1 MEWSEDIENIL
12 ESIRQNAVLFNKNH
26 KTKYFFYKSLE
37 KYFRIPTIILSA
49 VASVSSVGLHPYLAQ
64 NHISAIT
71 CGLSLLV
78 GIINS
83 IELYLKIQENLETE
97 LSNSKDFYT
106 LAVDIHKTLNLSRD
120 NRGMRGNEYLEKKFN
135 TFVKLVES
143 GNLVDK
149 PILDVLISMPN
160 KKPGIMKILNK
171 VLKEQTKHI
180 DKSIV
185 TPNVLITEPPNVPP
199 NVHQIV
205 PPNVHQIVT
214 PNVLITEPP
223 NVLITEPPNVHQN
236 VPQIVHQIV
245 EQNVP
250 PNLHQI
256 VTPNVPQNVPP
267 NVSQIIPPNV
277 TPNVPQNVLITEPPN
292 VPQNVSQIIPPNVLI
307 TEPPNISQIVPPNVP
322 PNVPQIVSL
331 YEPRM
336 PDVSR
341 INSRITKDIKLD
353 ISDISFN
360 II

>member
-185 TPNVLITEPPNVPP
+185 TPNVLITEPPMFR
-199 NVHQIV
+199 Q
-205 PPNVHQIVT
+205 
-214 PNVLITEPP
+214 
-223 NVLITEPPNVHQN
+223 
-236 VPQIVHQIV
+236 
-245 EQNVP
+245 
-250 PNLHQI
+250 
-256 VTPNVPQNVPP
+256 
-267 NVSQIIPPNV
+267 
-277 TPNVPQNVLITEPPN
+277 
-292 VPQNVSQIIPPNVLI
+292 
-307 TEPPNISQIVPPNVP
+307 
-322 PNVPQIVSL
+322 
-331 YEPRM
+331 M
-336 PDVSR
+336 
-341 INSRITKDIKLD
+341 
-353 ISDISFN
+353 F
-360 II
+360 

>member
-1 MEWSEDIENIL
+1 
-12 ESIRQNAVLFNKNH
+12 
-26 KTKYFFYKSLE
+26 
-37 KYFRIPTIILSA
+37 
-49 VASVSSVGLHPYLAQ
+49 
-64 NHISAIT
+64 
-71 CGLSLLV
+71 
-78 GIINS
+78 
-83 IELYLKIQENLETE
+83 
-97 LSNSKDFYT
+97 
-106 LAVDIHKTLNLSRD
+106 
-120 NRGMRGNEYLEKKFN
+120 MRGNEYLEKKFN

-185 TPNVLITEPPNVPP
+185 TPNVLITEPPNV
-199 NVHQIV
+199 
-205 PPNVHQIVT
+205 
-214 PNVLITEPP
+214 
-223 NVLITEPPNVHQN
+223 LITEPPNVHQN

-256 VTPNVPQNVPP
+256 VTPNVPQ
-267 NVSQIIPPNV
+267 
-277 TPNVPQNVLITEPPN
+277 
-292 VPQNVSQIIPPNVLI
+292 NVLI

>member
-205 PPNVHQIVT
+205 HQNVPQNVHQIVT
-214 PNVLITEPP
+214 PNVP
-223 NVLITEPPNVHQN
+223 QN
-236 VPQIVHQIV
+236 VHQIV
-245 EQNVP
+245 QQN
-250 PNLHQI
+250 

-292 VPQNVSQIIPPNVLI
+292 VLI
-307 TEPPNISQIVPPNVP
+307 TEPPNVSQNVPPNVSQ
-322 PNVPQIVSL
+322 NVPQIVSL

>member
-205 PPNVHQIVT
+205 HQNVPQNVHQIVT
-214 PNVLITEPP
+214 PNVP
-223 NVLITEPPNVHQN
+223 QN
-236 VPQIVHQIV
+236 VHQIV
-245 EQNVP
+245 QQN
-250 PNLHQI
+250 

-292 VPQNVSQIIPPNVLI
+292 VLI
-307 TEPPNISQIVPPNVP
+307 TEPPNVSQNVPPNVSQ
-322 PNVPQIVSL
+322 NVPQIVSL

-353 ISDISFN
+353 ISDISFTPLN
-360 II
+360 I

>member
-106 LAVDIHKTLNLSRD
+106 LAVDIHKTLNLSRE

-205 PPNVHQIVT
+205 HQNVPQNVHQIVT
-214 PNVLITEPP
+214 PNVP
-223 NVLITEPPNVHQN
+223 QN
-236 VPQIVHQIV
+236 VHQIV
-245 EQNVP
+245 QQN
-250 PNLHQI
+250 

-292 VPQNVSQIIPPNVLI
+292 VLI
-307 TEPPNISQIVPPNVP
+307 TEPPNVSQNVPPNVSQ
-322 PNVPQIVSL
+322 NVPQIVSL

>member
-205 PPNVHQIVT
+205 HQNV
-214 PNVLITEPP
+214 PP

-256 VTPNVPQNVPP
+256 
-267 NVSQIIPPNV
+267 V

>member
-205 PPNVHQIVT
+205 HQNVP

-236 VPQIVHQIV
+236 VPP
-245 EQNVP
+245 NVLITEP
-250 PNLHQI
+250 PNVLI
-256 VTPNVPQNVPP
+256 TEPPNVLITEPPNVPP

-277 TPNVPQNVLITEPPN
+277 SQNVPPN
-292 VPQNVSQIIPPNVLI
+292 VSQN
-307 TEPPNISQIVPPNVP
+307 VPPNVP

>member
-185 TPNVLITEPPNVPP
+185 TPNVLITEPPNVLITEPP
-199 NVHQIV
+199 NVHQNV
-205 PPNVHQIVT
+205 PQIVT
-214 PNVLITEPP
+214 PNVPQ

-236 VPQIVHQIV
+236 VPQIV
-245 EQNVP
+245 
-250 PNLHQI
+250 
-256 VTPNVPQNVPP
+256 
-267 NVSQIIPPNV
+267 

-292 VPQNVSQIIPPNVLI
+292 VSPNVSQIIPPNVLI
-307 TEPPNISQIVPPNVP
+307 TEPPNISQIVP

>member
-106 LAVDIHKTLNLSRD
+106 LAVDIHKTLNLSRE

-199 NVHQIV
+199 NVLITEPPNV
-205 PPNVHQIVT
+205 PPNVHQIVHQNVP

-236 VPQIVHQIV
+236 VPP
-245 EQNVP
+245 NVLITEP
-250 PNLHQI
+250 PNVLI
-256 VTPNVPQNVPP
+256 TEPPNVLITEPPNVPP

-277 TPNVPQNVLITEPPN
+277 SQNVPPN
-292 VPQNVSQIIPPNVLI
+292 VSQN
-307 TEPPNISQIVPPNVP
+307 VPPNVP

>member
-106 LAVDIHKTLNLSRD
+106 LAVDIHKTLNLSRE

-205 PPNVHQIVT
+205 HQNVP

-223 NVLITEPPNVHQN
+223 NVLITEPPNV
-236 VPQIVHQIV
+236 
-245 EQNVP
+245 
-250 PNLHQI
+250 
-256 VTPNVPQNVPP
+256 PP

-277 TPNVPQNVLITEPPN
+277 SQNVPPN
-292 VPQNVSQIIPPNVLI
+292 VSQN
-307 TEPPNISQIVPPNVP
+307 VPPNVP

>member
-205 PPNVHQIVT
+205 HQNVP

-223 NVLITEPPNVHQN
+223 NVLITEPPNV
-236 VPQIVHQIV
+236 
-245 EQNVP
+245 
-250 PNLHQI
+250 
-256 VTPNVPQNVPP
+256 PP

-277 TPNVPQNVLITEPPN
+277 SQN
-292 VPQNVSQIIPPNVLI
+292 
-307 TEPPNISQIVPPNVP
+307 VPPNVP

>member
-199 NVHQIV
+199 NVLITE
-205 PPNVHQIVT
+205 PPNV
-214 PNVLITEPP
+214 PP
-223 NVLITEPPNVHQN
+223 NVLITEPPNVPPNVHQIVHQN
-236 VPQIVHQIV
+236 VPQNVHQIV
-245 EQNVP
+245 TPNVPQNV
-250 PNLHQI
+250 HQI
-256 VTPNVPQNVPP
+256 VQQNVTPNVPQNVPP

-292 VPQNVSQIIPPNVLI
+292 VLI
-307 TEPPNISQIVPPNVP
+307 TEPPNVSQNVPPNVSQ
-322 PNVPQIVSL
+322 NVPQIVSL

-353 ISDISFN
+353 ISDISFTPLN
-360 II
+360 I

>member
-205 PPNVHQIVT
+205 Q
-214 PNVLITEPP
+214 
-223 NVLITEPPNVHQN
+223 QN
-236 VPQIVHQIV
+236 
-245 EQNVP
+245 
-250 PNLHQI
+250 

-292 VPQNVSQIIPPNVLI
+292 VSQN
-307 TEPPNISQIVPPNVP
+307 VPPNVSQ
-322 PNVPQIVSL
+322 NVPQIVSL

>member
-1 MEWSEDIENIL
+1 MEWCEDIENIL

-199 NVHQIV
+199 NVLITEPPNVPPNVHQIV
-205 PPNVHQIVT
+205 HQNVPQNVHQIVT
-214 PNVLITEPP
+214 PNVP
-223 NVLITEPPNVHQN
+223 QN
-236 VPQIVHQIV
+236 VHQIV
-245 EQNVP
+245 QQN
-250 PNLHQI
+250 

-292 VPQNVSQIIPPNVLI
+292 VLI
-307 TEPPNISQIVPPNVP
+307 TEPPNVSQNVPPNVSQ
-322 PNVPQIVSL
+322 NVPQIVSL

-353 ISDISFN
+353 ISDISFTPLN
-360 II
+360 I

>member
-205 PPNVHQIVT
+205 HQNV
-214 PNVLITEPP
+214 PP
-223 NVLITEPPNVHQN
+223 NVLITEPP
-236 VPQIVHQIV
+236 
-245 EQNVP
+245 
-250 PNLHQI
+250 
-256 VTPNVPQNVPP
+256 
-267 NVSQIIPPNV
+267 
-277 TPNVPQNVLITEPPN
+277 NVLITEPPN

>member
-199 NVHQIV
+199 NVLITE
-205 PPNVHQIVT
+205 PPNVHQNVHQNVP

-223 NVLITEPPNVHQN
+223 NVLITEPPNVL
-236 VPQIVHQIV
+236 IT
-245 EQNVP
+245 EP
-250 PNLHQI
+250 P
-256 VTPNVPQNVPP
+256 NVPP

-277 TPNVPQNVLITEPPN
+277 SQNVPPNVSQNVPQNVLITEPPN
-292 VPQNVSQIIPPNVLI
+292 VLI
-307 TEPPNISQIVPPNVP
+307 TEPPNVSQNVPPNVSQ
-322 PNVPQIVSL
+322 NVPQIVSL

>member
-205 PPNVHQIVT
+205 PPNVLITEPH
-214 PNVLITEPP
+214 NVLITEPP
-223 NVLITEPPNVHQN
+223 NVPPNVHQIVPPNVLITEPHNVLITEPPNVPPN
-236 VPQIVHQIV
+236 VHQIV
-245 EQNVP
+245 QQN
-250 PNLHQI
+250 

-292 VPQNVSQIIPPNVLI
+292 VSQN
-307 TEPPNISQIVPPNVP
+307 VPPNVSQ
-322 PNVPQIVSL
+322 NVPQIVSL

>member
-49 VASVSSVGLHPYLAQ
+49 VASVSSVGLHQYLAQ

-106 LAVDIHKTLNLSRD
+106 LAVDIHKTLNLSRE

-205 PPNVHQIVT
+205 HQNVP

-236 VPQIVHQIV
+236 VPP
-245 EQNVP
+245 NVLITEP
-250 PNLHQI
+250 PNVLI
-256 VTPNVPQNVPP
+256 TEPPNVLITEPPNVPP

-277 TPNVPQNVLITEPPN
+277 SQNVPPN
-292 VPQNVSQIIPPNVLI
+292 VSQN
-307 TEPPNISQIVPPNVP
+307 VPPNVP

>member
-185 TPNVLITEPPNVPP
+185 TPNVLITEPPNF
-199 NVHQIV
+199 
-205 PPNVHQIVT
+205 
-214 PNVLITEPP
+214 
-223 NVLITEPPNVHQN
+223 LITEPPNVHQN

-256 VTPNVPQNVPP
+256 VTPNVPQNVLITEPP
-267 NVSQIIPPNV
+267 NVPP
-277 TPNVPQNVLITEPPN
+277 NVLITEPPN

>member
-185 TPNVLITEPPNVPP
+185 TPNVLITEPPNV
-199 NVHQIV
+199 
-205 PPNVHQIVT
+205 
-214 PNVLITEPP
+214 
-223 NVLITEPPNVHQN
+223 HQN
-236 VPQIVHQIV
+236 VPQIVTPNVHQIV
-245 EQNVP
+245 HQNVP
-250 PNLHQI
+250 PNVHQI

-267 NVSQIIPPNV
+267 NVLPNISQIVPPNV
-277 TPNVPQNVLITEPPN
+277 PPNVPQNVLITEPPN

>member
-106 LAVDIHKTLNLSRD
+106 LAVDIHKTLNLSRE

-199 NVHQIV
+199 NVQQIV
-205 PPNVHQIVT
+205 PQIVT

-223 NVLITEPPNVHQN
+223 NVQITEPQKVNKIVQITEPSNVQKIIPPNFQQN
-236 VPQIVHQIV
+236 VPQM
-245 EQNVP
+245 
-250 PNLHQI
+250 
-256 VTPNVPQNVPP
+256 
-267 NVSQIIPPNV
+267 
-277 TPNVPQNVLITEPPN
+277 
-292 VPQNVSQIIPPNVLI
+292 
-307 TEPPNISQIVPPNVP
+307 
-322 PNVPQIVSL
+322 VSL
-331 YEPRM
+331 YEPRI
-336 PDVSR
+336 PEVSQ
-341 INSRITKDIKLD
+341 INSRITKDIKID
-353 ISDISFN
+353 ISDISFTPLN
-360 II
+360 I

>member
-1 MEWSEDIENIL
+1 
-12 ESIRQNAVLFNKNH
+12 
-26 KTKYFFYKSLE
+26 
-37 KYFRIPTIILSA
+37 
-49 VASVSSVGLHPYLAQ
+49 
-64 NHISAIT
+64 
-71 CGLSLLV
+71 LLV

-106 LAVDIHKTLNLSRD
+106 LAVDIHKTLNLSRE

-205 PPNVHQIVT
+205 HQNVP

-236 VPQIVHQIV
+236 VPP
-245 EQNVP
+245 NVLITEP
-250 PNLHQI
+250 PNVLI
-256 VTPNVPQNVPP
+256 TEPPNVLITEPPNVPP

-277 TPNVPQNVLITEPPN
+277 SQNVPPN
-292 VPQNVSQIIPPNVLI
+292 VSQN
-307 TEPPNISQIVPPNVP
+307 VPPNVP

>member
-106 LAVDIHKTLNLSRD
+106 LAVDIHKTLNLSRE

-205 PPNVHQIVT
+205 HQNVP

-223 NVLITEPPNVHQN
+223 NVLITEPPNV
-236 VPQIVHQIV
+236 
-245 EQNVP
+245 
-250 PNLHQI
+250 
-256 VTPNVPQNVPP
+256 PP

-277 TPNVPQNVLITEPPN
+277 SQN
-292 VPQNVSQIIPPNVLI
+292 
-307 TEPPNISQIVPPNVP
+307 VPPNVP

>member
-106 LAVDIHKTLNLSRD
+106 LAVDIHKTLNLSRE

-199 NVHQIV
+199 NVLITEPPNV
-205 PPNVHQIVT
+205 PPNVHQIVHQNVP

-223 NVLITEPPNVHQN
+223 NVLITEPPNV
-236 VPQIVHQIV
+236 
-245 EQNVP
+245 
-250 PNLHQI
+250 
-256 VTPNVPQNVPP
+256 PP

-277 TPNVPQNVLITEPPN
+277 SQN
-292 VPQNVSQIIPPNVLI
+292 
-307 TEPPNISQIVPPNVP
+307 VPPNVP

>member
-106 LAVDIHKTLNLSRD
+106 LAVDIHKTLNLSRE

-205 PPNVHQIVT
+205 HQNVP

-236 VPQIVHQIV
+236 VPP
-245 EQNVP
+245 NVLITEP
-250 PNLHQI
+250 PNVLI
-256 VTPNVPQNVPP
+256 TEPPNVLITEPPNVPP

-277 TPNVPQNVLITEPPN
+277 SQNVPPN
-292 VPQNVSQIIPPNVLI
+292 VSQN
-307 TEPPNISQIVPPNVP
+307 VPPNVP

>member
-185 TPNVLITEPPNVPP
+185 P
-199 NVHQIV
+199 
-205 PPNVHQIVT
+205 

-267 NVSQIIPPNV
+267 NVLPNISQIVPPNV
-277 TPNVPQNVLITEPPN
+277 PPNVPQNVLITEPPN

>member
-106 LAVDIHKTLNLSRD
+106 LAVDIHKTLNLSRE

-205 PPNVHQIVT
+205 HQNVPPNVLITEPPNVHQNVHQNVP

-223 NVLITEPPNVHQN
+223 NVLITEPPNVL
-236 VPQIVHQIV
+236 IT
-245 EQNVP
+245 EP
-250 PNLHQI
+250 P
-256 VTPNVPQNVPP
+256 NVPP

-277 TPNVPQNVLITEPPN
+277 SQNVPPN
-292 VPQNVSQIIPPNVLI
+292 VSQN
-307 TEPPNISQIVPPNVP
+307 VPPNVP